1 MNEGNETIVYA
12 DAQAGIYTTNKG
24 LIGKLKRLNVKL
36 TKENEVGAWFALTGC
51 QIVIEV
57 PKQRGEG
64 VKRLE
69 LI

>member
-1 MNEGNETIVYA
+1 MTEGNETIVYA
-12 DAQAGIYTTNKG
+12 EDKPGIYTTNKG
-24 LIGKLKRLNVKL
+24 LIGKLKRLNVTL
-36 TKENEVGAWFALTGC
+36 TKENEVGAWFDLTGC

-57 PKQRGEG
+57 PKQRGKG